1 MEEHPV
7 AVLAEIRIAEMS
19 VPLELYNMVTLASGM
34 KPGL

>member
-19 VPLELYNMVTLASGM
+19 VPLELYNTAPMHRI
-34 KPGL
+34 